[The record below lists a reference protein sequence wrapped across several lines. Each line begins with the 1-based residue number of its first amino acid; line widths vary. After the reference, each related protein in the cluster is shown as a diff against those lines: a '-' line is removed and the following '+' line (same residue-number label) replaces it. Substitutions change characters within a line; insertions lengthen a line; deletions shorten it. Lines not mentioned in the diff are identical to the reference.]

1 MNEKIQTIDLQIK
14 NQELRATQLKSTLEQ
29 EVKNISE
36 KIKYLETQQKNLD
49 EKTQLFDSETEQQAT
64 FDCSKIGTNC
74 PFIKVINKQHFE
86 KLDEQKK
93 RFLDEKDM
101 LEKTMLTT
109 KEQLNKKE
117 QELNDLRKQSTTT
130 ADIEK
135 FKNEQERL
143 Q

>member
-1 MNEKIQTIDLQIK
+1 VNEKIQTIDLQIK
-14 NQELRATQLKSTLEQ
+14 NQELRANQLKSTLEQ

-36 KIKYLETQQKNLD
+36 KIKDLEVQQKNLD
-49 EKTQLFDSETEQQAT
+49 EKIQLFDSETEQQAT

-93 RFLDEKDM
+93 RFLDEKNV
-101 LEKTMLTT
+101 LEKNILAT

-117 QELNDLRKQSTTT
+117 QELNDLSKQSTATT
-130 ADIEK
+130 NIQT
-135 FKNEQERL
+135 FKSEQEKL